1 MQWLSRPL
9 SSARPSKVLSLT
21 WDPAFILRYGI
32 FVTVILTVLMPNAPD
47 TFSEIIC
54 PTSDGPDIVQPAVGG
69 ALLCV
74 LQEGVEDQLP
84 GVQRAGLCHLRRP
97 VWVSC

>member
-1 MQWLSRPL
+1 M
-9 SSARPSKVLSLT
+9 PSL
-21 WDPAFILRYGI
+21 PQY
-32 FVTVILTVLMPNAPD
+32 
-47 TFSEIIC
+47 TFSEINC

-69 ALLCV
+69 ALLCL

-97 VWVSC
+97 VWVS